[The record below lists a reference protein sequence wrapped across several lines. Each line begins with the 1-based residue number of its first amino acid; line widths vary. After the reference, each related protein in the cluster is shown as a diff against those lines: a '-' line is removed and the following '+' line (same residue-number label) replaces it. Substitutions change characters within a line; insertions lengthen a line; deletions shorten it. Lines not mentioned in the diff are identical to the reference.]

1 MVAVKFAR
9 VRFKGVLLKKQWS
22 WSVAE
27 SRQHAWIRDIKQDE
41 QVQGLYLVKVKRTG
55 STKKGDP
62 YLSITLAD
70 RTGDVEARVWERV
83 SELSPLFKE
92 GDIIEVEGYASSY
105 RDQVQLTLSNLQAA
119 KEFSDP
125 ALFLESTSKDVSKM
139 LTSLRDCLKGVKNVP
154 MKTLLDKF
162 LSDREFMALF
172 RKAPAAKN
180 FHHSY
185 IGGLLEHTLSVC
197 QIARRVADHYPELD
211 RDLLLT
217 GAFLHDI
224 GKVKEL
230 KFEHRIDYSDEGRLV
245 GHLSLGVAMVDEK
258 LAGFKN
264 FPEEIAVR
272 LKHLILSHHGE
283 YAFGSP
289 KRPKFLEA
297 FALHLIDDLDAKMN
311 GLSRFME
318 KDRQEGAWTDFSRM
332 FDRYFLKGKLESLEE
347 GKKNLASEE
356 ARQKVLFT
364 P

>member
-1 MVAVKFAR
+1 
-9 VRFKGVLLKKQWS
+9 
-22 WSVAE
+22 VAE
-27 SRQHAWIRDIKQDE
+27 STQHAWIKEIKEDE
-41 QVQGLYLVKVKRTG
+41 QVRGQYLVKVKRMG
-55 STKKGDP
+55 STKKGDA

-70 RTGDVEARVWERV
+70 RTGEVEARVWERA
-83 SELSPLFKE
+83 SEFSALFKE

-105 RDQVQLTLSNLQAA
+105 RDQVQLTLTRLQAA
-119 KEFSDP
+119 KGISDP
-125 ALFLESTSKDVSKM
+125 TLFLEATPKDVSKM
-139 LTSLRDCLKGVKNVP
+139 LASLREVLKGVKNP
-154 MKTLLDKF
+154 SMKTLLDKF
-162 LSDREFMALF
+162 LTDREFMALF

-197 QIARRVADHYPELD
+197 QMAKSVADHYPELD
-211 RDLLLT
+211 RDVLLT
-217 GAFLHDI
+217 GAFLHDL
-224 GKVKEL
+224 GKVREL
-230 KFEHRIDYSDEGRLV
+230 KFEPQIDYSDEGRLV

-258 LAGFKN
+258 LAGLKD
-264 FPEEIAVR
+264 FPDEIAIR

-318 KDRQEGAWTDFSRM
+318 KDRQEGAWTDFSRL
-332 FDRYFLKGKLESLEE
+332 FERYFLKGRIESVEE
-347 GKKNLASEE
+347 KEKGAPSGEE
-356 ARQKVLFT
+356 RQTALFR